1 MRLGFYVAF
10 LIKSIRIWLVTEQN
24 KKVLGHYFCL
34 ILTSSLGP
42 GARKWKFQKKTLKV
56 RISLLLTFLAPVVLL
71 ELLQALEVSAGPCDG
86 GGTVPGRVERK
97 IGCG

>member
-1 MRLGFYVAF
+1 MYFFKKMRLGFYVAF

-42 GARKWKFQKKTLKV
+42 GAQKWKFQKKKQTLKV

-71 ELLQALEVSAGPCDG
+71 ELLQALEVSG
-86 GGTVPGRVERK
+86 GSL
-97 IGCG
+97 